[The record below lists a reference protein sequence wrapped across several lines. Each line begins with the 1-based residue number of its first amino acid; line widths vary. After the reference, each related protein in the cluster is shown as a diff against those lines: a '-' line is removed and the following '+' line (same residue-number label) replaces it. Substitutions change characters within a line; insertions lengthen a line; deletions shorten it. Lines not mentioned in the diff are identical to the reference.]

1 MSSREPHPD
10 SPPTLLRLETM
21 RAEYH
26 IRHPRRRIPRGLV
39 RLLGRLVLPLLFDI
53 RVEGRE
59 NFPKSGPLLV
69 VGNHRAAMEAVLM
82 VVYTP
87 WQVEVL
93 GAADTPHEKITE
105 IAARVYK
112 PIPVNRGHFDR
123 AALVK
128 SLDVLRQGGIVAIF
142 PEGGIWN
149 ADRMRAQTGVA
160 WLSYRAEAPVLPIG
174 FSGTMGAI
182 NKPTRLRRPRLTMHV
197 GQLIPAAHL
206 PKDQPRKA
214 ALEAFATRTVEAIKA
229 LLPPGDPAHRPP
241 IEDERFELQ
250 VALRTED
257 GRQESY
263 PDDLKIRQAAP
274 LAKLLHRPTILKIFT
289 RNLKLPTRP
298 LQRLDEERDPEKI
311 VRAVQSILDYLRKE
325 NPYLLTYR
333 FGPGEAAAMHSGL
346 EELLALAEWA
356 SASRLRLE
364 ITPIRRYT
372 SPEQDEE
379 VVQVKQGS
387 FESWM

>member
-1 MSSREPHPD
+1 MKHGHR
-10 SPPTLLRLETM
+10 
-21 RAEYH
+21 
-26 IRHPRRRIPRGLV
+26 IRYPRRRIPRGLV
-39 RLLGRLVLPLLFDI
+39 RLLGRLVLPLLFRI
-53 RVEGRE
+53 RIKGRE
-59 NFPKSGPLLV
+59 NFPDSGPLLV
-69 VGNHRAAMEAVLM
+69 IGNHRAAMEAVLM

-93 GAADTPHEKITE
+93 GAADTPHEKIIE

-128 SLDVLRQGGIVAIF
+128 SLDVLKQGGVVGIF

-182 NKPTRLRRPRLTMHV
+182 HRALRLRRPRLTMYI

-214 ALEAFATRTVEAIKA
+214 ALEAFATHTVEAIKA
-229 LLPPGDPAHRPP
+229 LLPPGDPAHKPP
-241 IEDERFELQ
+241 IEDEQFELQ
-250 VALRTED
+250 IVAQKED
-257 GRQESY
+257 GKQESY
-263 PDDLKIRQAAP
+263 PDGLSIRHAVP

-289 RNLKLPTRP
+289 HNLELPTQP
-298 LQRLDEERDPEKI
+298 LQRLDKERDPEKI
-311 VRAVQSILDYLRKE
+311 VRAVQSILNYLREE

-333 FGPGEAAAMHSGL
+333 FGPREAAAMHSGL